1 MAFHKPRFR
10 PIHLLD
16 LGVIMAA
23 EFAILPGSVAIGVM
37 VLSLVTALLVSIS
50 GPLTKT
56 EWASIV
62 VTHAILIALLVPAV
76 KHSHGRPRKPKPAPT
91 TAPPSVKIRV
101 SGNAGL
107 ALPIDGRQGK
117 PCPSAMR
124 RAIRA

>member
-1 MAFHKPRFR
+1 MAFHKPRFQ

-16 LGVIMAA
+16 LGVVLAA
-23 EFAILPGSVAIGVM
+23 EFMILPRSISAGIVA
-37 VLSLVTALLVSIS
+37 LSLVIALLVSIS
-50 GPLTKT
+50 GPLTKA
-56 EWASIV
+56 EWASV
-62 VTHAILIALLVPAV
+62 VVILAILIALLVPAV
-76 KHSHGRPRKPKPAPT
+76 KHSHCRPRKPKPAPT
-91 TAPPSVKIRV
+91 TVPPSVKIRV